1 MVFSPRSLFLF
12 SPLSFQL
19 ALGGED
25 PVTQLAKPVSAT
37 ALAPVLAKALAVVAG
52 GDRAAWSVTSQ
63 GPLCSGVMG

>member
-1 MVFSPRSLFLF
+1 MLFSPRSLFSF

-25 PVTQLAKPVSAT
+25 PVTHLAKPVSAT
-37 ALAPVLAKALAVVAG
+37 ALAPILAKGLAGVAG
-52 GDRAAWSVTSQ
+52 VDRAAWSVTSQ